1 MCLVLVLLFS
11 WWRARVVR
19 LASAVV
25 SIEVCGSRSLLRG
38 LPCLFGRGQFWK
50 RWLTSTLKQPVEI
63 P

>member
-19 LASAVV
+19 LAPAVV
-25 SIEVCGSRSLLRG
+25 SIEMHGSRSLLRG
-38 LPCLFGRGQFWK
+38 LPCLFGREQWK
-50 RWLTSTLKQPVEI
+50 RWLTSMLKQSVEI

>member
-19 LASAVV
+19 LAPAVV
-25 SIEVCGSRSLLRG
+25 SIEMRGSRSLLRG
-38 LPCLFGRGQFWK
+38 LPCLFGREQWK
-50 RWLTSTLKQPVEI
+50 RWLTSTLKQPVEM